1 MLEFILSFLGA
12 FLGATVAFYLLPRGK
27 PSKAQHKPSPAPIS
41 RLVRKARARDE
52 PNNPAKQFAERKREW
67 LYGPK
72 DGES

>member
-12 FLGATVAFYLLPRGK
+12 FLGAAAAFYLLPRGK
-27 PSKAQHKPSPAPIS
+27 PSKTQHKPSPAPIS
-41 RLVRKARARDE
+41 RLARRAKSRSE
-52 PNNPAKQFAERKREW
+52 PDKPVKHFAERKREW